1 MKIIKK
7 IITIILCFVVLCSVI
22 NCKKGIRD
30 NRDRDITN
38 QIRIN
43 ELQAALIN
51 RDFKNARLYLDTLK
65 EEYPNKPLYCYIEGW
80 IYDMQDNRNKAE
92 ECFNRAIQLSNI
104 LIDTITSNEVRD
116 YAMVERALSIQALY
130 GQETYLKSLDSIV
143 AYDTSVIESVR
154 NRTYRKDCMF
164 YGKAYKDENGYW
176 HCYYLPP
183 NDTASIEELKRR
195 ELECKKN
202 KGKRKKRQ
210 TWDE

>member
-7 IITIILCFVVLCSVI
+7 VITIILCFAVLYSMI

-30 NRDRDITN
+30 NHDRDITN

-80 IYDMQDNRNKAE
+80 IYDMQDNRKNAE

-104 LIDTITSNEVRD
+104 LIDTITSNEARD
-116 YAMVERALSIQALY
+116 YAMIERALSIQALY
-130 GQETYLKSLDSIV
+130 GQEIYLKSLDSIV

-154 NRTYRKDCMF
+154 NRKYEKDRMF
-164 YGKAYKDENGYW
+164 YGKAYKDEKGYW

-183 NDTASIEELKRR
+183 NDTTSIEELKHRK
-195 ELECKKN
+195 LECD
-202 KGKRKKRQ
+202 RKDL
-210 TWDE
+210 TH